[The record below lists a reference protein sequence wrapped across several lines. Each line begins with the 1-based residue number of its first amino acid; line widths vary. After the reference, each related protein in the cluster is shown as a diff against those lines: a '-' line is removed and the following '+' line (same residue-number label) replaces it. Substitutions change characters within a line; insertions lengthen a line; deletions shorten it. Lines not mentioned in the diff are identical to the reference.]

1 MPCVAPNPFSTRRL
15 HACMSEVL
23 KRHHR
28 EVIDTQNSDGVV
40 NRIVRH
46 SPALSILFLAFKS
59 TYLIRRVTQINGVK
73 HSQIPIFQCVCLV
86 PCRQSRAISEWLEWF
101 HKLSV
106 RLVTGYVACHA
117 FVTNAW
123 KCTKIKSAK
132 RHKVVQCG
140 KVIRHQEIRSNKVLI
155 SITNTV
161 QASVTRII
169 RTLHFLLSWN
179 QQTVSAY
186 RSDW

>member
-15 HACMSEVL
+15 HACVSEAL
-23 KRHHR
+23 KLHHS
-28 EVIDTQNSDGVV
+28 EVIDTQDSDGVV

-46 SPALSILFLAFKS
+46 SPALAILFLAFKS

-73 HSQIPIFQCVCLV
+73 HSQILIFTCICLV
-86 PCRQSRAISEWLEWF
+86 PCRQSWAISEWMEWF

-123 KCTKIKSAK
+123 NDYTLITNLMHWLLFIHKILFSST
-132 RHKVVQCG
+132 CFE
-140 KVIRHQEIRSNKVLI
+140 HQVLI
-155 SITNTV
+155 FK
-161 QASVTRII
+161 
-169 RTLHFLLSWN
+169 RT
-179 QQTVSAY
+179 
-186 RSDW
+186 